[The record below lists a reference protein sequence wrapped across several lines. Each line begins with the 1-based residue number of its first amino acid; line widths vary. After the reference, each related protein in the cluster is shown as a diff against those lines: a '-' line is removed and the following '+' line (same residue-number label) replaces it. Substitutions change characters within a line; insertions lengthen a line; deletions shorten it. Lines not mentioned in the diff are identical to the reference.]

1 MRAHRIPLAGLA
13 ISIALT
19 LAACSSGQDQ
29 AASQQPAATGT
40 AATAPAPAAPA
51 APAAPT
57 PPADTLTADQ
67 VNVQMTLQGV
77 PTLSA
82 DGQSIDV
89 TVTLANHGKVVL
101 NSTGPNP
108 VTLGAHSADANGTIV
123 DNDLARASLPDI
135 ATGGQATVTIQLPID
150 KTLGKSAQILPV
162 QENVAWFDTWGT
174 KPLVVG
180 PFNNCASAATGK
192 VCGADGKPLAPAAH

>member
-1 MRAHRIPLAGLA
+1 MRAHRIPLTGLA
-13 ISIALT
+13 ISMALT

-29 AASQQPAATGT
+29 AASQQPAATST
-40 AATAPAPAAPA
+40 AT
-51 APAAPT
+51 AAPT
-57 PPADTLTADQ
+57 ATANPLTADQ
-67 VNVQMTLQGV
+67 VSVQMTLQGA

-101 NSTGPNP
+101 SSTGPNP
-108 VTLGAHSADANGTIV
+108 VNLGAHSADANGMVV
-123 DNDLARASLPDI
+123 DNDLARAGLPDI
-135 ATGGQATVTIQLPID
+135 TPGGQATVTIQLPLD

-180 PFNNCASAATGK
+180 PFNSCASAATGK
-192 VCGADGKPLAPAAH
+192 VCTADGKPLAPTAH

>member
-1 MRAHRIPLAGLA
+1 MRAYRIPLAGLA

-29 AASQQPAATGT
+29 AASQQPATTGT
-40 AATAPAPAAPA
+40 AATAPAAPA

-57 PPADTLTADQ
+57 APADTLTADQ

-89 TVTLANHGKVVL
+89 AVSLANHGKAAL
-101 NSTGPNP
+101 SSTGPNP
-108 VTLGAHSADANGTIV
+108 VNLGAHSADANGTVI
-123 DNDLARASLPDI
+123 DNDLARAGLPDI
-135 ATGGQATVTIQLPID
+135 APGGQATVTIQLPVD

-162 QENVAWFDTWGT
+162 QENIAWFDTWGT

-180 PFNNCASAATGK
+180 PFNNCAGAATGK
-192 VCGADGKPLAPAAH
+192 VCGADGKPLASAAH

>member
-1 MRAHRIPLAGLA
+1 MSAYRIPLTGLA
-13 ISIALT
+13 ISMALM

-29 AASQQPAATGT
+29 AAPQQPAAAGT
-40 AATAPAPAAPA
+40 ATAAAA
-51 APAAPT
+51 ASANA
-57 PPADTLTADQ
+57 LTADQ
-67 VNVQMTLQGV
+67 VNVQMTLQGA

-89 TVTLANHGKVVL
+89 AVTLANHGKVVL
-101 NSTGPNP
+101 SSTGPNP

-123 DNDLARASLPDI
+123 DNDLARAGLPDI
-135 ATGGQATVTIQLPID
+135 ASGGQATVTIQLPID

-192 VCGADGKPLAPAAH
+192 VCGADSKPLASAAH

>member
-1 MRAHRIPLAGLA
+1 MHIVRRAL
-13 ISIALT
+13 IALPAAIALA

-29 AASQQPAATGT
+29 AASTQPTATDASI
-40 AATAPAPAAPA
+40 AATAAPADA
-51 APAAPT
+51 
-57 PPADTLTADQ
+57 LTAGQ
-67 VNVQMTLQGV
+67 VNVQMTLQGA

-89 TVTLANHGKVVL
+89 AVTLANHGTVAL
-101 NSTGPNP
+101 SSTGPDP
-108 VTLGAHSADANGTIV
+108 VNLGAHSADAAGRVI
-123 DNDLARASLPDI
+123 DNDLARASLPEL
-135 ATGGQATVTIQLPID
+135 ASGGQATVTIQLPID

-180 PFNNCASAATGK
+180 PFNTCANAADGK
-192 VCGADGKPLAPAAH
+192 VCGADGKPLASTVH

>member
-1 MRAHRIPLAGLA
+1 MRAYRIPLTGLA
-13 ISIALT
+13 ISMALM

-29 AASQQPAATGT
+29 AAPQQPAAAST
-40 AATAPAPAAPA
+40 ATAAPA
-51 APAAPT
+51 ASANA
-57 PPADTLTADQ
+57 LTADQ
-67 VNVQMTLQGV
+67 VNVQMTPQGA

-101 NSTGPNP
+101 SSTGPNP
-108 VTLGAHSADANGTIV
+108 VTLGAHSADANGMII
-123 DNDLARASLPDI
+123 DNDLARANLPDI
-135 ATGGQATVTIQLPID
+135 ASGGQATVTIQLPLD

-192 VCGADGKPLAPAAH
+192 VCGADGKPLASAAH

>member
-1 MRAHRIPLAGLA
+1 MRAYRIPLTGLA
-13 ISIALT
+13 ISMALM
-19 LAACSSGQDQ
+19 LAACSSGQNQ
-29 AASQQPAATGT
+29 AAPQQPAAGS
-40 AATAPAPAAPA
+40 ATAAPA
-51 APAAPT
+51 ASAN
-57 PPADTLTADQ
+57 TLTADQ
-67 VNVQMTLQGV
+67 VNVQMTLQGA

-89 TVTLANHGKVVL
+89 TVTVANHGTVVL
-101 NSTGPNP
+101 SSTGANP

-123 DNDLARASLPDI
+123 DNDLARANLPDI
-135 ATGGQATVTIQLPID
+135 ASGGQATVTIQLPLD

-192 VCGADGKPLAPAAH
+192 VCGADGKSLASAAH

>member
-1 MRAHRIPLAGLA
+1 MRAYRIPLTGLA
-13 ISIALT
+13 ISMALM

-29 AASQQPAATGT
+29 AAPQQPAATGT
-40 AATAPAPAAPA
+40 AAAAPA
-51 APAAPT
+51 ASANA
-57 PPADTLTADQ
+57 LTADQ
-67 VNVQMTLQGV
+67 VNVQMTLQGA

-89 TVTLANHGKVVL
+89 TVTLANHGTVVL

-135 ATGGQATVTIQLPID
+135 ATGGQATVTIQLPMN

-192 VCGADGKPLAPAAH
+192 VCGADGKPLASATH

>member
-1 MRAHRIPLAGLA
+1 MRAHRISLTGLA

-40 AATAPAPAAPA
+40 AATAPAVPAAA
-51 APAAPT
+51 
-57 PPADTLTADQ
+57 LTADQ
-67 VNVQMTLQGV
+67 VSVQMSLQGA

-82 DGQSIDV
+82 DGQAIDV
-89 TVTLANHGKVVL
+89 AVTLANHGKTVL
-101 NSTGPNP
+101 SSTGSNP
-108 VTLGAHSADANGTIV
+108 VNLGAHSADANGTVI
-123 DNDLARASLPDI
+123 DNDLARAGLPDI
-135 ATGGQATVTIQLPID
+135 APGGQATVTIQLPVD

-162 QENVAWFDTWGT
+162 QEGIAWFDAWGT

-180 PFNNCASAATGK
+180 PFNSCATPAAGK
-192 VCGADGKPLAPAAH
+192 VCGADGKPLAPTAH

>member
-19 LAACSSGQDQ
+19 LAACGSGQDQ
-29 AASQQPAATGT
+29 AASQQPAAIGT
-40 AATAPAPAAPA
+40 AAVAPAATTNA
-51 APAAPT
+51 
-57 PPADTLTADQ
+57 LTADQ
-67 VNVQMTLQGV
+67 VSVQMTLQGE

-89 TVTLANHGKVVL
+89 AVTLANHGKTVL
-101 NSTGPNP
+101 SSTGPNP
-108 VTLGAHSADANGTIV
+108 VNLGAHSADANGTIIN
-123 DNDLARASLPDI
+123 NDLARAGLPDI
-135 ATGGQATVTIQLPID
+135 APGGQATVTIQLPVD

-162 QENVAWFDTWGT
+162 QENVSWFDAWGT

-180 PFNNCASAATGK
+180 PFNSCANSATGK
-192 VCGADGKPLAPAAH
+192 VCGADGKPLAPTAH

>member
-1 MRAHRIPLAGLA
+1 MRAYRIPLTGLA
-13 ISIALT
+13 ISMALM

-29 AASQQPAATGT
+29 AAPQQPAATGT
-40 AATAPAPAAPA
+40 AAAAPA
-51 APAAPT
+51 ASANA
-57 PPADTLTADQ
+57 LTADQ
-67 VNVQMTLQGV
+67 VNVQMTLQGT

-89 TVTLANHGKVVL
+89 TVTLANHGTVVL

-135 ATGGQATVTIQLPID
+135 ATGGQATVTIQLPMD

-192 VCGADGKPLAPAAH
+192 VCGADGKPLASATH

>member
-13 ISIALT
+13 ISMALT
-19 LAACSSGQDQ
+19 LAACGSGQDQ
-29 AASQQPAATGT
+29 AASQQPADTGT
-40 AATAPAPAAPA
+40 ATTAPAAAA
-51 APAAPT
+51 NA
-57 PPADTLTADQ
+57 LTADQ
-67 VNVQMTLQGV
+67 VNVQMTQQGA

-89 TVTLANHGKVVL
+89 AVTLANHGKAAL
-101 NSTGPNP
+101 SPAGPNP
-108 VTLGAHSADANGTIV
+108 VNLGAHSADASGTVI

-135 ATGGQATVTIQLPID
+135 APGGQATVTIQLPVD

-162 QENVAWFDTWGT
+162 QENVAWFDAWGT

-180 PFNNCASAATGK
+180 PFNSCTNSATGK
-192 VCGADGKPLAPAAH
+192 VCGADGKPLAPTAH

>member
-1 MRAHRIPLAGLA
+1 MRAYRIRPTGLA
-13 ISIALT
+13 ISMALM

-29 AASQQPAATGT
+29 AAPQQPAATGT
-40 AATAPAPAAPA
+40 AAAAPA
-51 APAAPT
+51 ASANA
-57 PPADTLTADQ
+57 LTADQ
-67 VNVQMTLQGV
+67 VNVQMTLQGA

-89 TVTLANHGKVVL
+89 TVTLANHGTVVL

-135 ATGGQATVTIQLPID
+135 ATGGQATVTIQLPMD

-192 VCGADGKPLAPAAH
+192 VCGADGKPLASATH

>member
-1 MRAHRIPLAGLA
+1 MRAYRIPLTGLA
-13 ISIALT
+13 ISMALM

-29 AASQQPAATGT
+29 AAPQQPAATGT
-40 AATAPAPAAPA
+40 AAAAPA
-51 APAAPT
+51 ASANA
-57 PPADTLTADQ
+57 LTADQ
-67 VNVQMTLQGV
+67 VNVQMTLQGA

-89 TVTLANHGKVVL
+89 TVTLANHGTVVL

-135 ATGGQATVTIQLPID
+135 ATGGQATVTIQLPMD

-192 VCGADGKPLAPAAH
+192 VCGADGKPLASATH